1 MGKEKKE
8 KGRVTFRLEKE
19 LIADLETIAFL
30 DDNRSL
36 NNLAAKI
43 LGKYRDRMKI
53 DPKFSSA
60 LNKPINSK

>member
-1 MGKEKKE
+1 MGKAKKD

-19 LIADLETIAFL
+19 LIEDLEIIAEL
-30 DDNRSL
+30 DDDRSL

-43 LGKYRDRMKI
+43 LGKYRDRMKN